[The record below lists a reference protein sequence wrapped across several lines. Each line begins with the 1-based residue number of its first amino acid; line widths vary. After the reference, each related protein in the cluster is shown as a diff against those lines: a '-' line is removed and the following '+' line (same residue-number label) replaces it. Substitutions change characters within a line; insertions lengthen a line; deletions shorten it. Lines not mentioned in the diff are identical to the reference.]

1 MPLERIQDAVFYED
15 GWKLDYRVDHGAN
28 RLIRKLSQPDREII
42 LERNRQL
49 RKHKGTL
56 KDCSFARMQ
65 LSIPLE
71 DYEALRRKYPILRNG
86 SNQERSNW
94 YKKFI
99 RSSESEIYRVQ

>member
-1 MPLERIQDAVFYED
+1 MPLERLQDAVFYED
-15 GWKLDYRVDHGAN
+15 GWKLDYKVDHGAK
-28 RLIRKLSQPDREII
+28 KLRRQITQPDRDVI

-56 KDCSFARMQ
+56 KDCSFMRMQ

-71 DYEALRRKYPILRNG
+71 DYEMLKRKYPVLKTG
-86 SNQERSNW
+86 SNHERSQW